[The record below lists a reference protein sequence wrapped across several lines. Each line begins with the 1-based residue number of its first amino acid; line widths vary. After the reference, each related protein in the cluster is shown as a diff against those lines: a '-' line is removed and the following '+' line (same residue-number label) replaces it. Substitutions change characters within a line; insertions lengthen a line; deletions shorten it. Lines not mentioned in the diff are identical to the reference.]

1 MATETIQGYETKIPP
16 LRGPFTQGE
25 FIAWISRE
33 AESKKQPVPVA
44 NQAAVSAEHLV
55 EDQYW
60 KVYQQQLQ
68 AKIDEV
74 GGMIADLKE
83 RIADPGMIDYQ
94 EILAHK
100 FLLAVNQGKEQAWI
114 EALSLPRQ
122 IIDAAQTPGTD

>member
-1 MATETIQGYETKIPP
+1 MEAIDTP
-16 LRGPFTQGE
+16 RGPFTEGE
-25 FIAWISRE
+25 FKAFLAKE
-33 AESKKQPVPVA
+33 TEKQKQPVPVA

-74 GGMIADLKE
+74 GVMIADLKE